1 LGGRF
6 AVWNAQEPSHAM
18 HVMAQA
24 CSQEEFQMR
33 RAVILASAVAL
44 LGASQAFAQT
54 VGVRP
59 ADTIIVEPE
68 QRQLIKQYVVKE
80 KVAPV
85 RVPQRVVIGDTLPA
99 DVELRSVPST
109 WGPKLTKYRYIY
121 SGNHVYLVEPSDRKV
136 IEEIE

>member
-6 AVWNAQEPSHAM
+6 AFWNMQELPHAV
-18 HVMAQA
+18 HVVAQA

-33 RAVILASAVAL
+33 RAVILAGAVAL
-44 LGASQAFAQT
+44 LGTSQTFAQT

-68 QRQLIKQYVVKE
+68 QRQVIKQYVVKE

-99 DVELRSVPST
+99 DVELRSVPTT
-109 WGPKLTKYRYIY
+109 WGPKLTRYRYIY

>member
-1 LGGRF
+1 
-6 AVWNAQEPSHAM
+6 
-18 HVMAQA
+18 
-24 CSQEEFQMR
+24 MR
-33 RAVILASAVAL
+33 RAVILAGAVAL
-44 LGASQAFAQT
+44 LGASQTFAQT

-68 QRQLIKQYVVKE
+68 QRQVIKQYVVKE

-99 DVELRSVPST
+99 DVELRSVPTT
-109 WGPKLTKYRYIY
+109 WGPKLTRYRYIY